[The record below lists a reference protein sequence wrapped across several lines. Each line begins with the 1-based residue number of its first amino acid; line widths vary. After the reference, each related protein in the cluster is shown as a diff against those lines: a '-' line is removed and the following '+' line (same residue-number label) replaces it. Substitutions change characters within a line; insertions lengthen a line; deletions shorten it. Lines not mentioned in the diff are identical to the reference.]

1 MTLNRR
7 AQRAIT
13 IAFFALLAVAYAISW
28 FAPAVGL
35 HYDDGAWLVA
45 ARTIA
50 AGHGYTVDSLPDP
63 TQQTRP
69 PLFAAILAL
78 FALVSRQPVWLKLL
92 PLGCTVAWL
101 ALTRK
106 LLLKMGASRNDAL
119 WLVGLTAACPLVLLL
134 GTNLLAESLFALL
147 VTAALLMLLEGHALA
162 TGILAGLATLT
173 QTAGVALIVACIFTL
188 AARRRFRGA
197 VIFTA
202 VSMAMVAPWF
212 GWWLAQAARDYA
224 NHTYVASTIFTGLAA
239 NEKLVVLARNLYLV
253 IASPSSLLTG
263 GWSGTPAMIATVVVL
278 LWSLFVRRQ
287 FLPDLF
293 IALYCIALLFRTS
306 PPQRLIAPIL
316 PLALWL
322 VWRVFRLMRLRE
334 ALAALAVV
342 IMVLPVWATAIR
354 IPATVSNGY
363 FPSDSGPAD
372 NWHDMRNLFAFIR
385 DSTPEQSVLL
395 ANLDPAF
402 YLNTERKT
410 IRGFTP
416 NGFELYYAE
425 RKTALTPDQLS
436 RAILHSRVSYVA
448 LTPDRGL
455 PESESFH
462 KSVEA
467 LEHGGVLVPVSMP
480 GGLPD
485 YRLLQVVGEPPR

>member
-13 IAFFALLAVAYAISW
+13 IAFFALLTVAYAISW

-45 ARTIA
+45 AKAIA
-50 AGHGYTVDSLPDP
+50 AGHGYTVESLPDP
-63 TQQTRP
+63 AQQTSP

-78 FALVSRQPVWLKLL
+78 FALVSRQPAWLKLL
-92 PLGCTVAWL
+92 PLGCTAGWL

-119 WLVGLTAACPLVLLL
+119 WLVGLTAACPMVLLL
-134 GTNLLAESLFALL
+134 GTNLMAESLFALL

-162 TGILAGLATLT
+162 TGILAALATLT

-188 AARRRFRGA
+188 VARRRFRGA

-212 GWWLAQAARDYA
+212 GWSLAQAARDYA
-224 NHTYVASTIFTGLAA
+224 NHTYVASTLFTGLDA
-239 NEKLVVLARNLYLV
+239 NERLVVLGRNLYLV

-263 GWSGTPAMIATVVVL
+263 GWSGTPAMISTVVVL

-334 ALAALAVV
+334 ALAALVVV
-342 IMVLPVWATAIR
+342 ITVLPLWATAIR
-354 IPATVSNGY
+354 LPAMVSNGY

-372 NWHDMRNLFAFIR
+372 NWHDTRNLFAFIR
-385 DSTPEQSVLL
+385 DNTPEQSVLL
-395 ANLDPAF
+395 ANFDPAF
-402 YLNTERKT
+402 YLNTGRKT
-410 IRGFTP
+410 IRGFVP

-436 RAILHSRVSYVA
+436 RAILHSRVRYVA

-467 LEHGGVLVPVSMP
+467 LEHGGVLIPVSMP
-480 GGLPD
+480 GGSPD
-485 YRLLQVVGEPPR
+485 YRLLQVVGDPRR

>member
-1 MTLNRR
+1 M
-7 AQRAIT
+7 
-13 IAFFALLAVAYAISW
+13 AYAISW

-78 FALVSRQPVWLKLL
+78 FALVSRQPAWLKLL

>member
-45 ARTIA
+45 AKTIA

-63 TQQTRP
+63 AQQTRP

-119 WLVGLTAACPLVLLL
+119 WLVGLTAACPIVLLL

-188 AARRRFRGA
+188 VARRRFRGA

-212 GWWLAQAARDYA
+212 GWSLAQAARDYA
-224 NHTYVASTIFTGLAA
+224 NHTYLASTIFTGLAA

-342 IMVLPVWATAIR
+342 IMVLPLWATAIR

-372 NWHDMRNLFAFIR
+372 NWHNMRNLFAFVR
-385 DSTPEQSVLL
+385 DNTPEQSVLL

-402 YLNTERKT
+402 YLNTGRKT

-462 KSVEA
+462 KSVDA
-467 LEHGGVLVPVSMP
+467 LERGGVLVPVSMP
-480 GGLPD
+480 GGSPD
-485 YRLLQVVGEPPR
+485 YRLLQVVGEPRR